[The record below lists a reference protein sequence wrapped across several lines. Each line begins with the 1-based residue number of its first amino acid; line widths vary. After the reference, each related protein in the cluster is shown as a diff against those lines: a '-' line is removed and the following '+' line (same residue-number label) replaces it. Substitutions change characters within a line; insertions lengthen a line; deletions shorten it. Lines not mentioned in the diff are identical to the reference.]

1 MRIAVAPIKER
12 YSRNKRVDVGAIPG
26 FEASHQTAKGHAQRA
41 RQARASGRRPA
52 ALSLEPEDPLAL
64 VVARRTDLIVA
75 DPATYAQ
82 LHPVRELR
90 EFHQSLSPT
99 FPVWSREDLASD
111 AGFEYGPLSCR

>member
-1 MRIAVAPIKER
+1 MSARFPALRRPTKLQQVTLNAPV
-12 YSRNKRVDVGAIPG
+12 KRVLLGEG
-26 FEASHQTAKGHAQRA
+26 
-41 RQARASGRRPA
+41 RQLYLIA
-52 ALSLEPEDPLAL
+52 SLEPEDPLAL

-99 FPVWSREDLASD
+99 FPVWSLEDLASD